1 MRPIGLADL
10 QQIAPCAWE
19 IPRSFRNDMRVAARL
34 YATREM
40 VEHLVHERALEQLVN
55 TATLPGVQEPALAM
69 PDIHQGYGFPIGGV
83 VATRAADG
91 VISPGGVGYDINC
104 GVRLLASGARYPDV
118 RDHLAALA
126 TQIQRD
132 VPTGIGHKGRIT
144 LDDRAMDDVLDTGLR
159 WAIGAGYASETDAE
173 SIEEHGCFAGAS
185 AGAVPER
192 ARQRGRDQLG
202 TLGSGNH
209 FLEVQRVARIHDEA
223 RAAAFGLFEDQ
234 VTILI
239 HTGSRGLGHQTCT
252 EYVRLMDEVMAAYG
266 ITLADRELACA
277 PFASPEGQA
286 YFRAMAA
293 AANFAWCNRQL
304 ITHAVRGA
312 WRRVLGR
319 DEDLAVVYDVSHNI
333 AKLEEHGGVACVV
346 HRKGATRAFG
356 PGSEAIPERYRN
368 AGQPVFVPGSMGTA
382 SYVLAGTGVAMSETF
397 GSTCHGAGRLM
408 SRHKA
413 KRTIDY
419 NRLRQELHDLGIEV
433 RAASAKGLIEEAP
446 AAYKDVEQVVDVMA
460 ATGITVTVAR
470 LVPIAIVKG

>member
-10 QQIAPCAWE
+10 HQIAPCAWE

-40 VEHLVHERALEQLVN
+40 VEHLLHERALEQLVN

-104 GVRLLASGARYPDV
+104 GVRLLASGARYPEV
-118 RDHLAALA
+118 REHVARLA

-132 VPTGIGHKGRIT
+132 VPTGIGHGGRIT
-144 LDDRAMDDVLDTGLR
+144 LDDRAMDEVLNTGLG
-159 WAIGAGYASETDAE
+159 WAIKAGYASEADAD
-173 SIEEHGCFAGAS
+173 SIEERGCFVGAS
-185 AGAVPER
+185 ADAVPER
-192 ARQRGRDQLG
+192 ARKRGRDQLG

-209 FLEVQRVARIHDEA
+209 FLEVQRVERIHDRA
-223 RAAAFGLFEDQ
+223 RAEAFGLFEDQ
-234 VTILI
+234 VTVLV

-252 EYVRLMDEVMAAYG
+252 EYVRLMDQVMAEYG

-277 PFASPEGQA
+277 PFVSPEGQA
-286 YFRAMAA
+286 YFRAMAS

-304 ITHAVRGA
+304 ITHAVRDV
-312 WRRVLGR
+312 WQRVLGR

-333 AKLEEHGGVACVV
+333 AKLEEHRGVPCVV

-356 PGSEAIPERYRN
+356 PGSDGIPERYRRT
-368 AGQPVFVPGSMGTA
+368 GQPVFVPGSMGTA
-382 SYVLAGTGVAMSETF
+382 SYVLAGTDVAMSETF
-397 GSTCHGAGRLM
+397 GSSCHGAGRRL
-408 SRHKA
+408 SRQKA
-413 KRTIDY
+413 KQTIDY
-419 NRLRQELHDLGIEV
+419 NRLRQELDDMGIEV

-446 AAYKDVEQVVDVMA
+446 AAYKDVEEVVNVMA
-460 ATGITVTVAR
+460 ETGVTAKVAR
-470 LVPIAIVKG
+470 LVPVAIVKG

>member
-1 MRPIGLADL
+1 MRPVGLADL

-19 IPRSFRNDMRVAARL
+19 IPRNFRNDMRVAARL
-34 YATREM
+34 YASREM
-40 VEHLVHERALEQLVN
+40 VEHLLHERALNQLVN

-69 PDIHQGYGFPIGGV
+69 PDVHQGYGFPIGGV

-104 GVRLLASGARYPDV
+104 GVRLLASGATYPQV
-118 RDHLAALA
+118 REHLAGLA

-132 VPTGIGHKGRIT
+132 VPTGIGHGGRIA
-144 LDDRAMDDVLDTGLR
+144 LDDRAMDEVLNTGLN
-159 WAIGAGYASETDAE
+159 WAMREGLASEADAS
-173 SIEEHGCFAGAS
+173 SIEERGCFPGAS
-185 AGAVPER
+185 ADAVPDR
-192 ARQRGRDQLG
+192 ARKRGRDQLG

-209 FLEVQRVARIHDEA
+209 FLEVQRVARIHDRS
-223 RAAAFGLFEDQ
+223 RAEAFGLFEDQ
-234 VTILI
+234 VTVLV

-252 EYVRLMDEVMAAYG
+252 EYVRLMDRVMADYG

-277 PFASPEGQA
+277 PFVSPEGQA
-286 YFRAMAA
+286 YFRAMGA

-312 WRRVLGR
+312 WQRVLGR
-319 DEDLAVVYDVSHNI
+319 DEDLGVVYDVSHNI

-356 PGSEAIPERYRN
+356 PGSEGLPERYWSS
-368 AGQPVFVPGSMGTA
+368 GQPVFVPGSMGTA
-382 SYVLAGTGVAMSETF
+382 SYVLAGTGVAMAETF
-397 GSTCHGAGRLM
+397 GSTCHGAGRVL

-413 KRTIDY
+413 KQTIDY
-419 NRLRQELHDLGIEV
+419 NRLRQDLNDMGIVV
-433 RAASAKGLIEEAP
+433 RAASAKGLLEEAP

-460 ATGITVTVAR
+460 ATGVTATVAR

>member
-1 MRPIGLADL
+1 
-10 QQIAPCAWE
+10 
-19 IPRSFRNDMRVAARL
+19 
-34 YATREM
+34 
-40 VEHLVHERALEQLVN
+40 
-55 TATLPGVQEPALAM
+55 
-69 PDIHQGYGFPIGGV
+69 V

-104 GVRLLASGARYPDV
+104 GVRLLASGIRYPDV
-118 RDHLAALA
+118 RGHLAALA

-173 SIEEHGCFAGAS
+173 SIEEHGSFAGAS
-185 AGAVPER
+185 AQAVPER

-209 FLEVQRVARIHDEA
+209 FLEVQRVAQIHDEA

-252 EYVRLMDEVMAAYG
+252 EYVRLMDEVMAEYG

-277 PFASPEGQA
+277 PFATPEGQT

-397 GSTCHGAGRLM
+397 GSACHGAGRLM

-413 KRTIDY
+413 KQTIDY

-460 ATGITVTVAR
+460 ATGVTVTVAR
-470 LVPIAIVKG
+470 LAPIAVVKG

>member
-1 MRPIGLADL
+1 MRPVDLGDL

-19 IPRSFRNDMRVAARL
+19 IPRSFRNDMRVKARL
-34 YATREM
+34 YASHTM
-40 VEHLVHERALEQLVN
+40 VEHLVRERALDQLVN

-104 GVRLLASGARYPDV
+104 GVRLLASGTRSPEV
-118 RDHLAALA
+118 RQHLAALA

-132 VPTGIGHKGRIT
+132 VPTGVGHGGRIV
-144 LDDRAMDDVLDTGLR
+144 LDQPALEDVLNTGLR
-159 WAIGAGYASETDAE
+159 WAIAQGYASEADAE
-173 SIEEHGCFAGAS
+173 LIEERGSFAGAS
-185 AGAVPER
+185 ADAVPER
-192 ARQRGRDQLG
+192 AGKRGRDQLG

-209 FLEVQRVARIHDEA
+209 FLEVQRVAQIYDGA
-223 RAAAFGLFEDQ
+223 RAAVFGLFEDQ
-234 VTILI
+234 VTVLI

-252 EYVRLMDEVMAAYG
+252 EYVRLMDEVMTKYG
-266 ITLADRELACA
+266 IAVADRELACA
-277 PFASPEGQA
+277 PFACAEGQA

-319 DEDLAVVYDVSHNI
+319 DEDLAIVYDVSHNI

-356 PGSEAIPERYRN
+356 PGNKGIPARYRS

-382 SYVLAGTGVAMSETF
+382 SYVLAGSGIAMSETF
-397 GSTCHGAGRLM
+397 GSACHGAGRVM

-413 KRTIDY
+413 TQTLDY
-419 NRLRQELHDLGIEV
+419 NRLRQELHDMGIEV
-433 RAASAKGLIEEAP
+433 RAASAKGLTEEAP
-446 AAYKDVEQVVDVMA
+446 AAYKDVDQVVDVMA
-460 ATGITVTVAR
+460 ATGVAAKVAR

>member
-1 MRPIGLADL
+1 
-10 QQIAPCAWE
+10 
-19 IPRSFRNDMRVAARL
+19 MRVTARL
-34 YATREM
+34 YASRPM
-40 VEHLVHERALEQLVN
+40 VEDLVQERALEQLVN
-55 TATLPGVQEPALAM
+55 TATLPGIQEPALAM

-104 GVRLLASGARYPDV
+104 GVRLLASGARYQAV
-118 RDHLAALA
+118 RAHVAPLA

-132 VPTGIGHKGRIT
+132 VPTGIGHGGRIT
-144 LDDRAMDDVLDTGLR
+144 LDDRAMDEVLNTGLR
-159 WAIGAGYASETDAE
+159 WAIGAGYASEADAD
-173 SIEEHGCFAGAS
+173 SIEEHGCFVGAS
-185 AGAVPER
+185 ADAVPER
-192 ARQRGRDQLG
+192 ARKRGRDQLG

-209 FLEVQRVARIHDEA
+209 FLEVQRVERIHDRA
-223 RAAAFGLFEDQ
+223 RAEAFGLFEDQ
-234 VTILI
+234 VTVLV

-252 EYVRLMDEVMAAYG
+252 EYVRLMDQVMAEYG

-277 PFASPEGQA
+277 PFVSPEGQA

-312 WRRVLGR
+312 WQRVLGR

-333 AKLEEHGGVACVV
+333 AKLEGHSGVPCVV

-356 PGSEAIPERYRN
+356 PGSEGIPERYQST
-368 AGQPVFVPGSMGTA
+368 GQPVFVPGSMGTA
-382 SYVLAGTGVAMSETF
+382 SYVLAGTDVAMSETF
-397 GSTCHGAGRLM
+397 GSSCHGAGRRL
-408 SRHKA
+408 SRQKA

-419 NRLRQELHDLGIEV
+419 NRLRQELHDMGIEV

-446 AAYKDVEQVVDVMA
+446 AAYKDVEEVVNVMA
-460 ATGITVTVAR
+460 KVGITVKVAR
-470 LVPIAIVKG
+470 LVPVAIVKG

>member
-1 MRPIGLADL
+1 VRPIGLADL
-10 QQIAPCAWE
+10 RQIAPYAWE
-19 IPRSFRNDMRVAARL
+19 IPRSFRNDMRVTARL
-34 YATREM
+34 YADRPM
-40 VEHLVHERALEQLVN
+40 VEHLIQERALEQLVN

-104 GVRLLASGARYPDV
+104 GVRLLASGARYQAV
-118 RDHLAALA
+118 RARVAPLA

-132 VPTGIGHKGRIT
+132 VPTGIGHGGRIT
-144 LDDRAMDDVLDTGLR
+144 LDDRAMDEVLNTGLR
-159 WAIGAGYASETDAE
+159 WAIGAGYASKADAD
-173 SIEEHGCFAGAS
+173 SIEERGCFVGAS
-185 AGAVPER
+185 ADAVPER
-192 ARQRGRDQLG
+192 ARKRGRDQLG

-209 FLEVQRVARIHDEA
+209 FLEVQRVERIHDRA
-223 RAAAFGLFEDQ
+223 RAEAFGLFEDQ
-234 VTILI
+234 VTVLV

-252 EYVRLMDEVMAAYG
+252 EYVRLMDQVMAEYG

-277 PFASPEGQA
+277 PFVSPEGQA

-312 WRRVLGR
+312 WQRVLGR

-333 AKLEEHGGVACVV
+333 AKLEGHSGVPCVV

-356 PGSEAIPERYRN
+356 PGSEGIPERYRST
-368 AGQPVFVPGSMGTA
+368 GQPVFVPGSMGTA
-382 SYVLAGTGVAMSETF
+382 SYVLAGTDVAMSETF
-397 GSTCHGAGRLM
+397 GSSCHGAGRRL
-408 SRHKA
+408 SRQKA

-419 NRLRQELHDLGIEV
+419 NRLRQELHDMGIEV

-446 AAYKDVEQVVDVMA
+446 AAYKDVEEVVNVMA
-460 ATGITVTVAR
+460 EAGITVKVAR
-470 LVPIAIVKG
+470 LVPVAIVKG

>member
-10 QQIAPCAWE
+10 QQIAPWAWE

-40 VEHLVHERALEQLVN
+40 VEHLVQERALEQLVN

-91 VISPGGVGYDINC
+91 VISPCGVGYDINC
-104 GVRLLASGARYPDV
+104 GVRLLASGARYPEV
-118 RDHLAALA
+118 REHLAALA

-144 LDDRAMDDVLDTGLR
+144 LDDRAMDDVLNTGLR
-159 WAIGAGYASETDAE
+159 WAIGAGYASDADAE
-173 SIEEHGCFAGAS
+173 SIEERGSFAGAS
-185 AGAVPER
+185 ADAVPER

-209 FLEVQRVARIHDEA
+209 FLE
-223 RAAAFGLFEDQ
+223 
-234 VTILI
+234 
-239 HTGSRGLGHQTCT
+239 
-252 EYVRLMDEVMAAYG
+252 
-266 ITLADRELACA
+266 
-277 PFASPEGQA
+277 
-286 YFRAMAA
+286 
-293 AANFAWCNRQL
+293 
-304 ITHAVRGA
+304 
-312 WRRVLGR
+312 
-319 DEDLAVVYDVSHNI
+319 
-333 AKLEEHGGVACVV
+333 EHGGVACVV

-356 PGSEAIPERYRN
+356 PGSAGIPERYRTT
-368 AGQPVFVPGSMGTA
+368 GQPVFVPGSMGTA

-413 KRTIDY
+413 KQTIDY

-446 AAYKDVEQVVDVMA
+446 AAYKDVEQVVGVMA
-460 ATGITVTVAR
+460 ATGVTVTVAR
-470 LVPIAIVKG
+470 FAPIAG

>member
-10 QQIAPCAWE
+10 QQIAPYAWE

-40 VEHLVHERALEQLVN
+40 VEHLM
-55 TATLPGVQEPALAM
+55 QEPALAM

-104 GVRLLASGARYPDV
+104 GVRLLASRAQYPEV
-118 RDHLAALA
+118 REHLAALA

-144 LDDRAMDDVLDTGLR
+144 LDDRAMDDVLNTGLR
-159 WAIGAGYASETDAE
+159 WAIGAGYARE
-173 SIEEHGCFAGAS
+173 
-185 AGAVPER
+185 
-192 ARQRGRDQLG
+192 RGRDQLG

-209 FLEVQRVARIHDEA
+209 FLEVQRVAHIHDSA
-223 RAAAFGLFEDQ
+223 RAATFGLFEDQ

-252 EYVRLMDEVMAAYG
+252 EYVRLMDQVMAQYG
-266 ITLADRELACA
+266 ITLPDRELACA
-277 PFASPEGQA
+277 PFVSPEGQA

-312 WRRVLGR
+312 WRRILGR

-356 PGSEAIPERYRN
+356 PGSEGIPERYRST
-368 AGQPVFVPGSMGTA
+368 GQPVFVPGSMGTA

-397 GSTCHGAGRLM
+397 GSACHGAGRLM

-413 KRTIDY
+413 KQTIDY
-419 NRLRQELHDLGIEV
+419 NRLRQQLHDMGIEV

-460 ATGITVTVAR
+460 ATGVTVTVAR
-470 LVPIAIVKG
+470 LVPIAVVKG

>member
-10 QQIAPCAWE
+10 QQIAPYAWE

-40 VEHLVHERALEQLVN
+40 VEHLIQERALEQLVN

-104 GVRLLASGARYPDV
+104 GVRLLASGARYPEV
-118 RDHLAALA
+118 REHLAGLA

-144 LDDRAMDDVLDTGLR
+144 LDDRAMDDVLNTGLR
-159 WAIGAGYASETDAE
+159 WAIGAGYASEADAE
-173 SIEEHGCFAGAS
+173 SIEERGSFAGAS
-185 AGAVPER
+185 AEAVPER

-209 FLEVQRVARIHDEA
+209 FLEVQRVAHIHDRA

-252 EYVRLMDEVMAAYG
+252 EYVRLMDQVMAQYG
-266 ITLADRELACA
+266 ITLPDRELACA

-333 AKLEEHGGVACVV
+333 AKLEEHGGIACVV

-356 PGSEAIPERYRN
+356 PGSEGIPERYRTT
-368 AGQPVFVPGSMGTA
+368 GQPVFVPGSMGTA

-397 GSTCHGAGRLM
+397 GSACHGAGRLM

-413 KRTIDY
+413 KQTIDY
-419 NRLRQELHDLGIEV
+419 NRLRQQLHDMGIEV

-460 ATGITVTVAR
+460 ATGVTVTVAR
-470 LVPIAIVKG
+470 LVPIAVVKG